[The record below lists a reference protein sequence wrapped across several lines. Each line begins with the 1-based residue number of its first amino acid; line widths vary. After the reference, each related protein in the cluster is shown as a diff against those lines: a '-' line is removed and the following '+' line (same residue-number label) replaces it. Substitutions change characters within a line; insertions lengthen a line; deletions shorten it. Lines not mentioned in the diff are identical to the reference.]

1 MLHLLGF
8 GSKIKCLLLTNES
21 ILLENVMFFFR
32 KTAGVQIVMEL
43 YAQCRYTDIY
53 VYMVHIYLRVG
64 DILYTVDISR
74 EEIYWS
80 ASWQEKSIFVFL
92 DKEILHHIART
103 QTNRYL

>member
-1 MLHLLGF
+1 
-8 GSKIKCLLLTNES
+8 
-21 ILLENVMFFFR
+21 
-32 KTAGVQIVMEL
+32 MEL
-43 YAQCRYTDIY
+43 YAQWRYTDIY

-80 ASWQEKSIFVFL
+80 DSWQEKSIFVFL

-103 QTNRYL
+103 QPNRYL